1 MIVDTVFLEKGL
13 KAAFDEAMA
22 KMVAGD
28 PFALLGEALATPM
41 PSTSASEKYGFLG
54 DYPGVKEWL
63 GDKTAG
69 SLKDYNFTIPNKDWY
84 DAIEIDRNEI
94 EDDQLGRILPRLQG
108 LVLSLKR
115 WKGELI
121 ADLIINGT
129 TYLAY
134 DASAFFANRTAPNDN
149 LLAGTGVTLATIK
162 ADLYSTRAAMMKF
175 QSDTGKVI
183 ALPMDTVVVPP
194 ELEGVMLEAVM
205 SPTNAGGA
213 GYGVYNPASTW
224 IKRVLVL
231 PNASDANDWYGFCT
245 SFPLKPFIL
254 QNRKEPENVLDDTQV
269 KRNRKLV
276 YSAEMRGNAGLGLF
290 HMGVK
295 VVNT

>member
-22 KMVAGD
+22 QMVAGD
-28 PFALLGEALATPM
+28 PYVALADALATMM

-54 DYPGVKEWL
+54 DFPGVKEWL
-63 GDKTAG
+63 GDKSAG
-69 SLKDYNFTIPNKDWY
+69 SLKDYDFTIVNKDWY
-84 DAIEIDRNEI
+84 DAVEIDRNEI
-94 EDDQLGRILPRLQG
+94 EDDQLGRILPRIQG
-108 LVLSLKR
+108 LARSLRR
-115 WKGELI
+115 WKGQLI
-121 ADLIINGT
+121 ASLILNGT
-129 TYLAY
+129 TGLAY
-134 DASAFFANRTAPNDN
+134 DGSAFFANRTAPNDN
-149 LLAGTGVTLATIK
+149 LLAGTGVALANIK
-162 ADLYSTRAAMMKF
+162 ADIYSARAAMMAF
-175 QSDTGKVI
+175 QTDTGGVM

-194 ELEGVMLEAVM
+194 ALEGVMLEAVM

-213 GYGVYNPASTW
+213 GYGIYNPASSW

-231 PNASDANDWYGFCT
+231 PNATDATDWYGFCT

-269 KRNRKLV
+269 KRNRKLI
-276 YSAEMRGNAGLGLF
+276 YSAEMRGNAGYGFF